1 MGEKGSRT
9 KEIIK
14 KAAYRLFAD
23 QGFKEVTMK
32 DICEKT
38 GLSRGGLYRHYNSKA
53 VIFEELFRDMS
64 DNRIDEFERQMQA
77 GIPARVILE
86 ETLSLLREEIK
97 DAHNSLS
104 LAIYEYSNAVSS
116 RLFTELNEAGV
127 AKWRNFLAYGIN
139 RGEFKKVDIAQAVDM
154 ILYSYQGVRMWSRV
168 IPLKEETADHVIDA
182 ITEMLMGGSL

>member
-1 MGEKGSRT
+1 MGEKGNHTR
-9 KEIIK
+9 ELIK

-23 QGFKEVTMK
+23 KGFKEVTMK

-38 GLSRGGLYRHYNSKA
+38 GLSRGGLYRHYKSTA
-53 VIFEELFRDMS
+53 AIFEELFRDMS
-64 DNRIDEFERQMQA
+64 DNRIHEFEKQMQA
-77 GIPARVILE
+77 GIPATVILE

-97 DAHNSLS
+97 DASNSLS

-116 RLFTELNEAGV
+116 RLFTELNEVGV
-127 AKWRNFLAYGIN
+127 AEWKSVLSYGIE
-139 RGEFKKVDIAQAVDM
+139 RGEFKEVDIAQAVDM

-182 ITEMLMGGSL
+182 ITKMLIGGSL